1 MIIRTY
7 QSSDLKMLVKLFY
20 DTVHFVNSK
29 DYSKKQV
36 DVWASK
42 TLDLVKWDQ
51 SLKEHYSLVALID
64 GKIVG
69 FGDIDQTGYLDRLY
83 VHYQY
88 QGKGIAKAICSQLE
102 KSVNGKITVHASI
115 TAKGFFEHRGY
126 QVIKKQEVKR
136 QGISLVN
143 YVMEKV

>member
-7 QSSDLKMLVKLFY
+7 QSSDLKILVKLFY

-29 DYSKKQV
+29 DYSKMQV

-136 QGISLVN
+136 QEISLVN

>member
-7 QSSDLKMLVKLFY
+7 QSSDLKILVKLFY
-20 DTVHFVNSK
+20 DTVHFINSK

>member
-7 QSSDLKMLVKLFY
+7 QSSDLKILVKLFY

-115 TAKGFFEHRGY
+115 TAKGFF
-126 QVIKKQEVKR
+126 
-136 QGISLVN
+136 
-143 YVMEKV
+143 

>member
-7 QSSDLKMLVKLFY
+7 QSSDLKILVKLFY
-20 DTVHFVNSK
+20 DTVHFINSK
-29 DYSKKQV
+29 DYSKEQV

-42 TLDLVKWDQ
+42 TLDLIKWDQ

-88 QGKGIAKAICSQLE
+88 QGKGIAKAICTQLE
-102 KSVNGKITVHASI
+102 KSVNCKITVHASI

>member
-7 QSSDLKMLVKLFY
+7 QSSDLKILVKLFY

-83 VHYQY
+83 VHHQY

>member
-42 TLDLVKWDQ
+42 TFDLVKWDQ

>member
-7 QSSDLKMLVKLFY
+7 QSSDLKILVKLFY

-102 KSVNGKITVHASI
+102 KSVNSKITVHASI
-115 TAKGFFEHRGY
+115 TSKGFFEHRGY

>member
-7 QSSDLKMLVKLFY
+7 QSSDLKILVKLFY

-51 SLKEHYSLVALID
+51 SLKEDYSLVALID

-126 QVIKKQEVKR
+126 QVIKKQVVKR
-136 QGISLVN
+136 QGTSLVN

>member
-7 QSSDLKMLVKLFY
+7 QSSDLKILVKLFY

-102 KSVNGKITVHASI
+102 KSVNSKITVHASI

>member
-7 QSSDLKMLVKLFY
+7 QSSDLKILVKLFY
-20 DTVHFVNSK
+20 DTVHFINSK
-29 DYSKKQV
+29 DYSKEQV

-136 QGISLVN
+136 QEISLVN

>member
-7 QSSDLKMLVKLFY
+7 QSSDLKILVKLFY

>member
-7 QSSDLKMLVKLFY
+7 QSSDLKILVKLFY

-102 KSVNGKITVHASI
+102 KNVNGKITVHASI